1 MPGEAPDKVDAEK
14 RVRQS
19 RRAAVRLL
27 LAVLG
32 LWLGFW
38 VFIFYTRGDLD
49 RMLTLPGKP
58 EADYRVS
65 MRLAPPV
72 GETQVE
78 FLFPVPLLDGEVLPG
93 LREALGALEPP
104 VEIVDTEHGPFIRL
118 ATENISQYGGLG
130 FNLTIPIDKRKIGT
144 LASSRFAM
152 SGESETSPGRY
163 WVYLDSGGLQSSIFM
178 LCAIG
183 TPTGKPV
190 MYIAWRLG
198 GLGVPPRA
206 AGWVE
211 VEGE

>member
-1 MPGEAPDKVDAEK
+1 MVTPGEPPDRVDAER

-19 RRAAVRLL
+19 RRIALRIVLV
-27 LAVLG
+27 VLG
-32 LWLGFW
+32 LWLAFW

-58 EADYRVS
+58 EVRYRVS
-65 MRLAPPV
+65 MGLAPPV

-78 FLFPVPLLDGEVLPG
+78 FMFPVPLLDGQVHPG
-93 LREALGALEPP
+93 LREALAALEPP
-104 VEIVDTEHGPFIRL
+104 LEIVDTEHGPFVRL
-118 ATENISQYGGLG
+118 TTENINQYGGLG
-130 FNLTIPIDKRKIGT
+130 ADLTIPVDKRAIGSLT
-144 LASSRFAM
+144 SSRFSM
-152 SGESETSPGRY
+152 SGASETSPGRY

-178 LCAIG
+178 LCGIG

-190 MYIAWRLG
+190 MYFLLRLDS
-198 GLGVPPRA
+198 PPQS

>member
-1 MPGEAPDKVDAEK
+1 MVMPGEAPDKVDAEK

-19 RRAAVRLL
+19 RQSAVRI
-27 LAVLG
+27 VLVVLS

-49 RMLTLPGKP
+49 RMLRLPGKP
-58 EADYRVS
+58 ETDYSVGVQLR
-65 MRLAPPV
+65 PPI
-72 GETQVE
+72 GQSQVE

-144 LASSRFAM
+144 LVSSRFAM
-152 SGESETSPGRY
+152 SGESETNPGRY

-178 LCAIG
+178 LCGIG
-183 TPTGKPV
+183 LPTGKPV
-190 MYIAWRLG
+190 MYFLFRLDSA
-198 GLGVPPRA
+198 PQT
-206 AGWVE
+206 AGWLE
-211 VEGE
+211 VEGG

>member
-1 MPGEAPDKVDAEK
+1 MVTAGEVPDRDDVEK

-19 RRAAVRLL
+19 RRLGVRIALIA
-27 LAVLG
+27 LA

-58 EADYRVS
+58 ETDYRVS

-78 FLFPVPLLDGEVLPG
+78 FMFPVPLLDGQVLPG
-93 LREALGALEPP
+93 LREALVALEPP

-118 ATENISQYGGLG
+118 ATENISQCGGLG
-130 FNLTIPIDKRKIGT
+130 ADLTIPIDKRAIGSLT
-144 LASSRFAM
+144 SSRFSM
-152 SGESETSPGRY
+152 SGASETSPGRY

-190 MYIAWRLG
+190 MYLLLRLDS
-198 GLGVPPRA
+198 PPQS

-211 VEGE
+211 VESE

>member
-1 MPGEAPDKVDAEK
+1 MVMPGEAPDKVDAEK

-19 RRAAVRLL
+19 RRLGLRIALIA
-27 LAVLG
+27 LA

-49 RMLTLPGKP
+49 RMLALPGKP

-78 FLFPVPLLDGEVLPG
+78 FMFPVPLLDGQVLPG
-93 LREALGALEPP
+93 LRETLGALEPP
-104 VEIVDTEHGPFIRL
+104 VEIVDTQHGPFIRL
-118 ATENISQYGGLG
+118 ATENLDQYSGLG
-130 FNLTIPIDKRKIGT
+130 FDLTIPIDKRKIGA

-152 SGESETSPGRY
+152 SGESETNPGRY

-178 LCAIG
+178 LCGIG
-183 TPTGKPV
+183 LPTGKPV
-190 MYIAWRLG
+190 MYFLFRLDSA
-198 GLGVPPRA
+198 PQT
-206 AGWVE
+206 AGWLE
-211 VEGE
+211 VEGG

>member
-27 LAVLG
+27 LVVLG

-49 RMLTLPGKP
+49 RMLRLPGKP
-58 EADYRVS
+58 EADYGVGVMLR
-65 MRLAPPV
+65 PPI
-72 GETQVE
+72 GESQVE

-104 VEIVDTEHGPFIRL
+104 VEIVDTQHGPFIRL
-118 ATENISQYGGLG
+118 ATENLGQYGGLG
-130 FNLTIPIDKRKIGT
+130 FDLIIPIDKRKIGA

-152 SGESETSPGRY
+152 SGESETNPGRY
-163 WVYLDSGGLQSSIFM
+163 WVYLDSGGLPSSIGM
-178 LCAIG
+178 LCGIG
-183 TPTGKPV
+183 LPTGTPV
-190 MYIAWRLG
+190 MYFSFRLDSA
-198 GLGVPPRA
+198 PQT
-206 AGWVE
+206 AGWLE
-211 VEGE
+211 VEGG

>member
-19 RRAAVRLL
+19 RRAAVRILL
-27 LAVLG
+27 VVLS

-65 MRLAPPV
+65 MQLAPPV

-78 FLFPVPLLDGEVLPG
+78 FMFPVPLLDGQVLPG
-93 LREALGALEPP
+93 LREALAALEPP
-104 VEIVDTEHGPFIRL
+104 VEIVDTEHGPFVRL
-118 ATENISQYGGLG
+118 TTENISQYGGLG

-144 LASSRFAM
+144 LVSSRFAM
-152 SGESETSPGRY
+152 SGESETNPGRY
-163 WVYLDSGGLQSSIFM
+163 WVYLDSGGLQSSIYM

-190 MYIAWRLG
+190 MYIAWLD
-198 GLGVPPRA
+198 GLGVPLQA